1 MEEYTLVVMA
11 AGLGSRFG
19 GQKQITP
26 VGPNDEFI
34 IDYSIYDAIKAG
46 FNKVIFIIN
55 KKYEEYFRKTIG
67 ERIKDKIEVEYVYQ
81 DVEDLPSGFT
91 FNERV
96 KPWGTGHA
104 IYAARENIKGPFAV
118 INSDDFYGDEAY
130 EILMDFL
137 KNNEKRNNYLSVCY
151 KVKNTLSLNGEV
163 KRGIVCSKNGIL
175 EDIKESAV
183 SLENGTILA
192 RPLDGSHFFKITDD
206 DLASVNLFGFT
217 PNFLRNLEEK
227 FIKFLEE
234 SGGLESEFLLPDI
247 ITEEIKNGESIVYVR
262 TCSSKWF
269 GMTYKEDM
277 DNVKEEIRALI
288 GEGKYPKNLWGIN
301 ENK

>member
-26 VGPNDEFI
+26 VGPNNEFI

-55 KKYEEYFRKTIG
+55 RQYEDYFRKTIG
-67 ERIKDKIEVEYVYQ
+67 ERIKDKIEVEYVFQ
-81 DVEDLPSGFT
+81 DVSDLPLGFV
-91 FNERV
+91 FNDRV

-151 KVKNTLSLNGEV
+151 KVKNTLSLIGEV
-163 KRGIVCSKNGIL
+163 KRGIIFSKNGIL
-175 EDIKESAV
+175 EDIKESVV

-192 RPLDGSHFFKITDD
+192 RPLDGSHPFKITDD
-206 DLASVNLFGFT
+206 DLTSVNLFGFT
-217 PNFLRNLEEK
+217 SNFIRDLEEK

-234 SGGLESEFLLPDI
+234 KGGLESEFFLPDI
-247 ITEEIKNGESIVYVR
+247 ITEEIKNEEVTVYVR
-262 TCSSKWF
+262 TCPSKWF
-269 GMTYKEDM
+269 GMTYKDDM
-277 DNVKEEIRALI
+277 ETVKEEIKALI
-288 GEGKYPKNLWGIN
+288 SEGKYPKNLWNN
-301 ENK
+301 EEN